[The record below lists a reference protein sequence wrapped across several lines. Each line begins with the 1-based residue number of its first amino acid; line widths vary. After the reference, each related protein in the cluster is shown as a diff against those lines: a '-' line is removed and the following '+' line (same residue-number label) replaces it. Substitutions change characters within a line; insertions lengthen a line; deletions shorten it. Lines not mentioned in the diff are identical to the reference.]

1 MHYYHLQ
8 INSQKKAASPI
19 EIIAAPGKAKATGKP
34 EANAPI
40 IIITS
45 KAKNKCS
52 MI

>member
-1 MHYYHLQ
+1 MGSEMC
-8 INSQKKAASPI
+8 IRDRKKAANPI
-19 EIIAAPGKAKATGKP
+19 EIIADPGNAKATGKP

-52 MI
+52 II